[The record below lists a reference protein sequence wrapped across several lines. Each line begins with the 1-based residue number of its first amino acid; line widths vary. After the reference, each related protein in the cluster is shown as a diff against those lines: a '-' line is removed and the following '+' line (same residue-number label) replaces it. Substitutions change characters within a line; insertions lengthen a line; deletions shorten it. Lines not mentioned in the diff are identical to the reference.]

1 MSWVVANG
9 YELPMDTSC
18 QWIRVANGYD
28 RRYTDQGVSN
38 FPCLMSLTSDIKQIT
53 NNIFNQYSVFAI
65 QYRIVICELKVLQ
78 HAPSSHVITCAIIL
92 HPVSDPSYHKE
103 MFKLDLGCAILC
115 NLATPGLLVPC
126 TEGKGHPLQRL

>member
-1 MSWVVANG
+1 
-9 YELPMDTSC
+9 MDTSC

-65 QYRIVICELKVLQ
+65 QYRIMICELKVLQ

-115 NLATPGLLVPC
+115 TLATPGSWCPVSLY
-126 TEGKGHPLQRL
+126 